1 MFKSMDAD
9 GNGALDTSEFQCK
22 CSDFGMDDAS
32 IQQLFLQLDTNS
44 DGNISLDEFIAGWAK
59 FQDAQGGGSSGG
71 AGPTEIPFGK
81 FRATGLPAPERFSLM
96 SDGAHQRVLAG
107 CRAQLG

>member
-9 GNGALDTSEFQCK
+9 GNGELDTSEFQCK
-22 CSDFGMDDAS
+22 CSDFGIDDAS

-59 FQDAQGGGSSGG
+59 FQEAQGGGSSGG
-71 AGPTEIPFGK
+71 GGPAEIPFGK
-81 FRATGLPAPERFSLM
+81 SRAARLPAPGSFSLM
-96 SDGAHQRVLAG
+96 TDGAHPRMLDG
-107 CRAQLG
+107 L